1 MAEVPRLI
9 LLKSFFR
16 LFLLQASWNF
26 ERMQN
31 VGVLYVIEPSLRF
44 LYREEDLRE
53 ACQRHLSY
61 FNTHPYMAAPV
72 LGATIAL
79 EEKRASGLEGVF
91 SVDDFK
97 RMAMAPYAAIGDAFF
112 WGGVRPLVACL
123 ALFFASKES
132 LWAPVVFIVLFNIP
146 HLWTRMFGFIRG
158 YQMGVSVVEVLQRYR
173 LPDVAIRL
181 KEAMVVLL
189 GGLCAYL
196 TVSVCRSE
204 LVTVSW
210 GVAALPV
217 VFILALLARKGASAL
232 VLLSGVIVFLITL
245 FQVVK
250 WS

>member
-1 MAEVPRLI
+1 MSKVTRLI

-31 VGVLYVIEPSLRF
+31 LGVLFVVEPTLRA
-44 LYREEDLRE
+44 LYRDEDLQDAYR
-53 ACQRHLSY
+53 RHLTY

-79 EEKRASGLEGVF
+79 EERRLSGQEGVF

-132 LWAPVVFIVLFNIP
+132 LWAPVVFLLLFNIP
-146 HLWTRMFGFIRG
+146 HLWTRVIGFTRG
-158 YQMGVSVVEVLQRYR
+158 YQMGVSIVEVIQRYR

-181 KEAMVVLL
+181 KEGMVVLL

-196 TVSVCRSE
+196 TVAACRAEHVPLGWSI
-204 LVTVSW
+204 V
-210 GVAALPV
+210 ALPLV
-217 VFILALLARKGASAL
+217 LLMVIFARKGASAL
-232 VLLSGVIVFLITL
+232 FLILGIVMFLITL

-250 WS
+250 W

>member
-1 MAEVPRLI
+1 MIEVSRLTLI
-9 LLKSFFR
+9 KSFFR

-31 VGVLYVIEPSLRF
+31 VGVLFVLEPVLRT
-44 LYREEDLRE
+44 LYRDELLQE

-79 EEKRASGLEGVF
+79 EEKRACGLEGTF

-123 ALFFASKES
+123 AIFFASKES
-132 LWAPVVFIVLFNIP
+132 LWAPVIFLVLFNLP
-146 HLWTRMFGFIRG
+146 HLWTRLFGFVRG
-158 YQMGVSVVEVLQRYR
+158 YQRGISIVEIVQRYR

-189 GGLCAYL
+189 GGLSAYL

-204 LVTVSW
+204 QLTASW
-210 GVAALPV
+210 GFMALPI
-217 VFILALLARKGASAL
+217 VFVLVLSARKGVSAL
-232 VLLSGVIVFLITL
+232 FLLSTFIAFIVTL

-250 WS
+250 W

>member
-1 MAEVPRLI
+1 MTELSRLTLI
-9 LLKSFFR
+9 KSFFR

-31 VGVLYVIEPSLRF
+31 VGVLYVVEPALRV
-44 LYREEDLRE
+44 LYQDKELQE
-53 ACQRHLSY
+53 AYQRHLSY

-79 EEKRASGLEGVF
+79 EEKRGNGQEGVF

-112 WGGVRPLVACL
+112 WGGVRPLAACV

-132 LWAPVVFIVLFNIP
+132 LWAPVVFLVLYNLP
-146 HLWTRMFGFIRG
+146 HLCTRIYGFIRG
-158 YQMGVSVVEVLQRYR
+158 YQMGISIVEVLQRYR

-181 KEAMVVLL
+181 KEGMVVLL
-189 GGLCAYL
+189 GGLSAYL
-196 TVSVCRSE
+196 TVEVCRSE
-204 LVTVSW
+204 LVSVSW
-210 GVAALPV
+210 GLAALPV
-217 VFILALLARKGASAL
+217 VFLLVFLARRGASSL
-232 VLLSGVIVFLITL
+232 VLLSGVIVSLITL

>member
-1 MAEVPRLI
+1 MASLTRMTLI
-9 LLKSFFR
+9 KSFFR

-31 VGVLYVIEPSLRF
+31 VGVLFVVEPALRS
-44 LYREEDLRE
+44 LYRDTELQE
-53 ACQRHLSY
+53 AYQRHLSY

-79 EEKRASGLEGVF
+79 EEKRASGLDGVF

-112 WGGVRPLVACL
+112 WGGLRPLVACL

-132 LWAPVVFIVLFNIP
+132 LLAPVVFLVLFNIP
-146 HLWTRMFGFIRG
+146 HLWTRLFGFVRG
-158 YQMGVSVVEVLQRYR
+158 YKMGISIVEVLQRYR

-189 GGLCAYL
+189 GGFCAYL

-204 LVTVSW
+204 QVSVSW
-210 GVAALPV
+210 GFVALPV
-217 VFILALLARKGASAL
+217 MFLLVLLARKGASSL
-232 VLLSGVIVFLITL
+232 VLLSSVLVFLMTL

-250 WS
+250 W

>member
-1 MAEVPRLI
+1 MAGITHLT
-9 LLKSFFR
+9 LFKSFFR

-31 VGVLYVIEPSLRF
+31 VGVLFVVEPALRS
-44 LYREEDLRE
+44 LYRDTELQE
-53 ACQRHLSY
+53 AYQRHLSY

-79 EEKRASGLEGVF
+79 EEKRVSGKDGVF

-112 WGGVRPLVACL
+112 WGGLRPLVACL
-123 ALFFASKES
+123 ALFFATKES
-132 LWAPVVFIVLFNIP
+132 LWAPVVFLALFNIP
-146 HLWTRMFGFIRG
+146 HLWTRVFGFVRG
-158 YQMGVSVVEVLQRYR
+158 YKMGISIVEVIQRYR

-181 KEAMVVLL
+181 KEGMVVLL

-204 LVTVSW
+204 QVPVSW
-210 GVAALPV
+210 GFVALPV
-217 VFILALLARKGASAL
+217 MYLFVFLARKGASSL
-232 VLLSGVIVFLITL
+232 VLLSSVVVFLMTL

-250 WS
+250 W

>member
-1 MAEVPRLI
+1 MPEVSRSI

-16 LFLLQASWNF
+16 SFLLQASWNF

-31 VGVLYVIEPSLRF
+31 LGVLFVVEPILRA
-44 LYREEDLRE
+44 LYKDADLQE
-53 ACQRHLSY
+53 AYRRHLSY
-61 FNTHPYMAAPV
+61 FNNHPFMSAPV

-79 EEKRASGLEGVF
+79 EERRASGQEGVF

-132 LWAPVVFIVLFNIP
+132 LWAPVVFLVLFNIP
-146 HLWTRMFGFIRG
+146 HLWMRTLGFVRG
-158 YQMGVSVVEVLQRYR
+158 YQLGVSVVEVIQRYR

-181 KEAMVVLL
+181 KEGMVVLL

-196 TVSVCRSE
+196 TVTACRSE
-204 LVTVSW
+204 QMPAAW
-210 GVAALPV
+210 GVVALPLV
-217 VFILALLARKGASAL
+217 LVMVLFARKGVSAL
-232 VLLSGVIVFLITL
+232 FLVFGIVTFLITL

-250 WS
+250 W

>member
-1 MAEVPRLI
+1 MADVTRFI
-9 LLKSFFR
+9 LLKSFVR

-31 VGVLYVIEPSLRF
+31 LGVLFVVEPTLRS
-44 LYREEDLRE
+44 LYRDEDLQD
-53 ACQRHLSY
+53 AYQRHLTY

-79 EEKRASGLEGVF
+79 EEKRALGQEGVF

-112 WGGVRPLVACL
+112 WGGVRPLAACL

-132 LWAPVVFIVLFNIP
+132 LWAPIVFLLVFNLP
-146 HLWTRMFGFIRG
+146 HLWTRFFGFVKG
-158 YQMGVSVVEVLQRYR
+158 YQMAVSVVEVIQRYR

-181 KEAMVVLL
+181 KEGMIVLL

-204 LVTVSW
+204 QLEASWAFLSLPLV
-210 GVAALPV
+210 L
-217 VFILALLARKGASAL
+217 FLALLARKGISAL
-232 VLLSGVIVFLITL
+232 FLVSGIVVFLITL
-245 FQVVK
+245 FQVVT
-250 WS
+250 W

>member
-1 MAEVPRLI
+1 MTVLSRLV
-9 LLKSFFR
+9 LSKSFFR

-31 VGVLYVIEPSLRF
+31 IGVLFVVSPALRM
-44 LYREEDLRE
+44 LYRDKELQDAYR
-53 ACQRHLSY
+53 RHLSY

-79 EEKRASGLEGVF
+79 EEKRSSGMEGVF

-123 ALFFASKES
+123 AIFFASKES
-132 LWAPVVFIVLFNIP
+132 MWAPVVFLLLFNLP
-146 HLWTRMFGFIRG
+146 HLWTRLYGFIRG
-158 YQMGVSVVEVLQRYR
+158 YHMGISVVEVLQRYR

-181 KEAMVVLL
+181 KEGMVVLL
-189 GGLCAYL
+189 GGLAAYM
-196 TVSVCRSE
+196 TVSACRIE
-204 LVTVSW
+204 QVAVSW
-210 GVAALPV
+210 GFVALPLV
-217 VFILALLARKGASAL
+217 YLLVFFARKGASSL
-232 VLLSGVIVFLITL
+232 FLLTGISAVLITL

-250 WS
+250 